1 MARLSILDQFRS
13 VGAPGPAGP
22 VGVPAVDQPGHAAE
36 LAPVFA
42 ALAADVESCRRLVEE
57 AQQRADD
64 TLADARAD
72 ATAMIARARLEEAAA
87 RADAAAAIEHAASA
101 QDERTLE
108 AARTAAAALQAS
120 GSARIPD
127 TVRLVLDRLLADQ
140 LTPRP

>member
-57 AQQRADD
+57 AQQQADD
-64 TLADARAD
+64 TLAGARAD
-72 ATAMIARARLEEAAA
+72 ATAIIARARLEEAAA
-87 RADAAAAIEHAASA
+87 RADATAAIEHAASA

-108 AARTAAAALQAS
+108 AARTAADRLQAS